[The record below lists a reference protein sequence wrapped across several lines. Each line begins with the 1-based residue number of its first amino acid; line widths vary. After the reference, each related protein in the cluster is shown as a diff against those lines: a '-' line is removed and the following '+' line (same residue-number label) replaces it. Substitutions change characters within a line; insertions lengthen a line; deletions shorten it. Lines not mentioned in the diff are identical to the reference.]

1 MCVCAIIN
9 MHPVGHLSWLFAR
22 CRRQESASSTPQ
34 VPQPVFECCFP
45 KRRLIEIDKDMRP
58 MGATDRTIR
67 KHQHFCGLNSMLLF
81 LLPSLVLYKLLMRYS
96 RAPCSFYHLY
106 ACLTRSRK
114 TCSTS
119 GKSIFFDMSL
129 PFGSV
134 SKLFK
139 NFEINLYFV

>member
-1 MCVCAIIN
+1 MSVCVCVCAIIN
-9 MHPVGHLSWLFAR
+9 MHSVGHLSWLFAR

-81 LLPSLVLYKLLMRYS
+81 FASFAGPLQIADAIFACTLFILPPV
-96 RAPCSFYHLY
+96 CV
-106 ACLTRSRK
+106 LTRSRK

-139 NFEINLYFV
+139 NF

>member
-81 LLPSLVLYKLLMRYS
+81 FASFAGPLQIADAIFACTLFILPPVCVPHSLTKNM
-96 RAPCSFYHLY
+96 FDI
-106 ACLTRSRK
+106 RK
-114 TCSTS
+114 IHIFRHEF
-119 GKSIFFDMSL
+119 SIRIC
-129 PFGSV
+129 
-134 SKLFK
+134 K
-139 NFEINLYFV
+139 